1 MGQVFCPRC
10 KKKTFPVNQIYT
22 PFPKS
27 LRLVRRDTI
36 CIYCGAML
44 SRNGGKYTEFG
55 KLIVLIAL
63 ICTVGLVIISLQHL
77 KQKMPLAY
85 ILTVMIE
92 ELIIYELVILIF
104 KKFINKRKPRNRP

>member
-1 MGQVFCPRC
+1 M
-10 KKKTFPVNQIYT
+10 TFPVNRIYT
-22 PFPKS
+22 IFPKS

-44 SRNGGKYTEFG
+44 SSNGGKYTELG

-63 ICTVGLVIISLQHL
+63 ICTVRLVIISLQHL

-92 ELIIYELVILIF
+92 ELIIYELAILIY
-104 KKFINKRKPRNRP
+104 KKVINKKTP